1 MTFILKHPSGYNISS
16 FVLVPKSRKNKTCLV
31 TQSSVIFLLQIL
43 VKTCLNVMFITFRR
57 EKNKFLRI
65 QDYCVVFAPCW
76 LKSLFCYY
84 YKVVFKLFI
93 SNVKL
98 HPIDL
103 TSITH
108 AFNTLV
114 NILNEIKFFPAID

>member
-1 MTFILKHPSGYNISS
+1 M
-16 FVLVPKSRKNKTCLV
+16 
-31 TQSSVIFLLQIL
+31 SVIFFLQIL

-108 AFNTLV
+108 ALNTLV
-114 NILNEIKFFPAID
+114 NILNEIKLTNLHLDYVINRIYCLSRSKYCCNFFFQNHFLSNI